1 MSKISEKIN
10 HNIFVIIFILVTLY
24 SIGNVIIY
32 KNPLIETLLQNYL
45 VWSVGIMG
53 IISFFIHWY
62 SPIGNK
68 IAAGIGW
75 APSPFQKEV
84 AAADGAFGI
93 LGFLCIWYQGDFWT
107 ATAIGASFMLFM
119 MGIGHVLD
127 IMKNKNK
134 SPLNAGTTMYYG
146 LLFPIVLIVLLT
158 LFKLGY

>member
-1 MSKISEKIN
+1 MSFKDKIN
-10 HNIFVIIFILVTLY
+10 HNIFVIILLAATIY
-24 SIGNVIIY
+24 SIGSVLIY
-32 KNPLIETLLQNYL
+32 NNPWVETLLKNYL

-53 IISFFIHWY
+53 LISFIVHWY

-68 IAAGIGW
+68 VAAGIGW

-84 AAADGAFGI
+84 GAADGAFGI

-107 ATAIGASFMLFM
+107 AAVIGYSFMLFM

-127 IMKNKNK
+127 IMKSNNK
-134 SPLNAGTTMYYG
+134 SPLNAGSVLYYD
-146 LLFPIVLIVLLT
+146 LLFPVVLVTLLI